1 MKQKHTT
8 ARYHNPEASE
18 TQNHAQHIPTSSDQI
33 DETWILAMNHHEQQ
47 RTYVICQILLNH
59 QTSG

>member
-33 DETWILAMNHHEQQ
+33 DETWILAMSHHEQQ
-47 RTYVICQILLNH
+47 RPYVKYC
-59 QTSG
+59 